1 MYRGFIKEIYN
12 LTGLPIGNSDLRI
25 LDSSIKRDI
34 LTKASSSFEV
44 IGAPDEAKNGHI
56 FGCYDDYGKIRYLGV
71 ITNIETK
78 EHTAVIQ
85 TDQIVS
91 IFDDNWLWRNPEL
104 ETIELSVKSII
115 ENDFAINRDSMV
127 STIFS
132 QFDILVSGEGT
143 YLSLGTQNDHYVKN
157 FMNFI
162 FELYENYQILVD
174 IQVYYKNQRP
184 TIIISKP
191 AFETIKL
198 IDNNNVLKN
207 INVMKETYETN
218 KLVLYDLDGGY
229 RGTWFGTETGITD
242 DDDYT
247 NRLPK
252 IKTNIVFSDD
262 DAEDVKAQNLRSQMY
277 NHKIE
282 VELVLANKLY
292 DFDSFN
298 LGQTFL
304 IRHEGKDYESV
315 LTGYELKIDR
325 DGISETVKLIF
336 GIVRVSLVDKL
347 NKLTTNTQSLSSAV
361 ASYSGGGGGGGGG
374 TSDYSELTNK
384 PRINGVT
391 LSGNKTSAELGIVIP
406 TATSDLTNDSNFV
419 SDSNYVHTD
428 SNYTAVEK
436 AKLAGI
442 AAGAEVNV
450 QSDWNETDPNSDAY
464 ILNKPSITP
473 GGDFKF
479 VKGTPINLYDTD
491 ETTVLHS
498 LMPENL
504 LFYDNIPGSAGEVLK
519 FIKGQPINLYDTD
532 GETVLY
538 SRNPENLVFYD
549 GGSGEEIANS
559 IIWAQPSA
567 NVTFGASYVA
577 PNLIAKN
584 AKGNGFEISNGA
596 IKCNK
601 NGKIQVNAVAD
612 VFRSSSAND
621 DCYIA
626 ICKNDTNVSIGTTTF
641 QIYTRNLS
649 TIAVIDVV
657 EGDVITFK
665 VKANSVTGSTLYTS
679 SDIIC
684 EYVEDYYIT
693 KVQEFPD
700 IEYTNYD
707 ATTTGTNTTTQ
718 NKYWSVNGTGIVIM
732 TCSSYTDTTSDTGSS
747 NVVLYKNDA
756 IVANNYNRLN
766 TATAEVQRCSCT
778 VALSVEDGDTLRAY
792 QNTTKNGS
800 KTFLWHILCLG
811 CTVTETAS

>member
-78 EHTAVIQ
+78 EYTAVIQ

-184 TIIISKP
+184 TIIIGKP
-191 AFETIKL
+191 VFETIKL

-262 DAEDVKAQNLRSQMY
+262 DVEDVKAQNLRSQMY

-304 IRHEGKDYESV
+304 IRYEGKDYESV

-391 LSGNKTSAELGIVIP
+391 LSGNKTSAELGIIIP

-419 SDSNYVHTD
+419 SDFSYVHTD

-442 AAGAEVNV
+442 ASGAEVNV
-450 QSDWNETDPNSDAY
+450 QSDWNETDPTSDAY

-491 ETTVLHS
+491 EITILHS

-549 GGSGEEIANS
+549 GESGNSSYVDVLYANETGETGTVTLANS
-559 IIWAQPSA
+559 
-567 NVTFGASYVA
+567 VA
-577 PNLIAKN
+577 DYKFIEIYYKSNDGDYAFTKVHNADGKTVQLTVGRGTSTPYIYQKSRSVLIS
-584 AKGNGFEISNGA
+584 GTSISNA
-596 IKCNK
+596 SNTASVQY
-601 NGKIQVNAVAD
+601 QVGNNVATT
-612 VFRSSSAND
+612 NTIGN
-621 DCYIA
+621 YIY
-626 ICKNDTNVSIGTTTF
+626 ITRVVGYRED
-641 QIYTRNLS
+641 IY
-649 TIAVIDVV
+649 VQKVV
-657 EGDVITFK
+657 EGYDNYSADEVKIGTWIDGKPIYRKVWTGSVSSGTSGTAVSNVITSLNIDTIVNIK
-665 VKANSVTGSTLYTS
+665 PMVKDNDDRWLPSYYWSSTDAFRIYISGGSLMWNVGS
-679 SDIIC
+679 SYPVKPFAYHIIM
-684 EYVEDYYIT
+684 
-693 KVQEFPD
+693 
-700 IEYTNYD
+700 EYTK
-707 ATTTGTNTTTQ
+707 TT
-718 NKYWSVNGTGIVIM
+718 
-732 TCSSYTDTTSDTGSS
+732 D
-747 NVVLYKNDA
+747 
-756 IVANNYNRLN
+756 
-766 TATAEVQRCSCT
+766 
-778 VALSVEDGDTLRAY
+778 
-792 QNTTKNGS
+792 
-800 KTFLWHILCLG
+800 
-811 CTVTETAS
+811 

>member
-304 IRHEGKDYESV
+304 IRYEGKDYESV

-374 TSDYSELTNK
+374 TSDYNELTNK
-384 PRINGVT
+384 PHINGVT

-428 SNYTAVEK
+428 ANYTTVEK
-436 AKLAGI
+436 AKLSGI

-450 QSDWNETDPNSDAY
+450 QSDWNETDPTSDAY

-504 LFYDNIPGSAGEVLK
+504 LFYDNIPGSSGEVLK

-549 GGSGEEIANS
+549 GESGEDVASNFIY
-559 IIWAQPSA
+559 A
-567 NVTFGASYVA
+567 NVDTAITVTTSWQYPSLVA
-577 PNLIAKN
+577 ITS
-584 AKGNGFEISNGA
+584 KGEGFTIENGK

-601 NGKIQVNAVAD
+601 NGRVRVRAITQMFRNNSTTAVTYVRIDVNRTAVSNSNKYANIAY
-612 VFRSSSAND
+612 SALVET
-621 DCYIA
+621 DCIASVTSGDYIELG
-626 ICKNDTNVSIGTTTF
+626 V
-641 QIYTRNLS
+641 YTETVNGVTCRNTS
-649 TIAVIDVV
+649 TI
-657 EGDVITFK
+657 
-665 VKANSVTGSTLYTS
+665 L
-679 SDIIC
+679 C
-684 EYVEDYYIT
+684 EYIEDYY
-693 KVQEFPD
+693 V
-700 IEYTNYD
+700 TNAYE
-707 ATTTGTNTTTQ
+707 GV
-718 NKYWSVNGTGIVIM
+718 YGIVESGENENGSYIKFADGTM
-732 TCSSYTDTTSDTGSS
+732 MCWNEITVTNQAINSSYTSGHYTGNRTLTFPQPFISPPVISGNKMKWGTSASWS
-747 NVVLYKNDA
+747 PF
-756 IVANNYNRLN
+756 ANA
-766 TATAEVQRCSCT
+766 TATAVQIYGMDT
-778 VALSVEDGDTLRAY
+778 VSRASG
-792 QNTTKNGS
+792 TS
-800 KTFLWHILCLG
+800 
-811 CTVTETAS
+811 TVIAYTAIGRWK